1 MGESLRKLGIG
12 SGAAAAAALA
22 FSLVFAPAPAAH
34 AATGS
39 EFLVVD
45 CLLPAQIRKMG
56 RSLTFTAPRQAI
68 RTTGQDCEARGGEYV
83 SFDRADYGTSLKI
96 WLEQAAN
103 GNADAANNV
112 GQVFENGFRDY
123 PSAALWYRR
132 AADAGDNRAKI
143 NLGLL
148 YERGLGVPQDMQ
160 AALTWYRS
168 AAGVD
173 AAIVTNAAANAQSQ
187 AKIDTLQRE
196 VDSLRAELGAA
207 QTNARSLQAT
217 LDERTRRAEANRRE
231 VERLRTAVAAQ
242 RSGEPPGADVQGRLA
257 ATERQLKAKEE
268 QLAAVAASLRQREAA
283 QQALRSELAERERI
297 IATQKTQL
305 ASLTQDSRG
314 DERERARRAAELRE
328 REAEVATLRQRL
340 AEQTNVVGSAS
351 TAVAASRRE
360 ADQLRTEVKRLEKD
374 IAALRARPDRSADVA
389 KLEDDLRKR
398 EAELAKN
405 RTEMTEL
412 RTKIDEANRQS
423 KAYQEKLAKM
433 SVDDSAAART
443 VRGEAADQKTL
454 IRTSRLVSSL
464 KFGNYHALV
473 IGNSRYKELPKL
485 NTTIADA
492 QAVSDLLR
500 RKYGFKVTTLIDADR
515 YQTLSAINKYRETLT
530 EDDNLVIYYAGHGE
544 MDTVNQRGYWLPI
557 DAERSSNANWI
568 AATAITDIL
577 NVMTARHVL
586 VVSDSCYSG
595 ILTRSVLSNLQPGQN
610 VDAQAA
616 WVAAIIKKRSRTVL
630 TSGGVAPVIDGG
642 GGDNS
647 VFARAFIDVLSA
659 NDDILAAQKLHND
672 VSRRVNFVTSNL
684 RIDQVPVYAPLPHAG
699 HDLGEF
705 LFVPVADGARG
716 TVRLP

>member
-1 MGESLRKLGIG
+1 MGESLRKVALG
-12 SGAAAAAALA
+12 SGAALVALA
-22 FSLVFAPAPAAH
+22 VGLAGAAVAPPPVAR
-34 AATGS
+34 AATGN

-96 WLEQAAN
+96 WLEQAAS

-123 PSAALWYRR
+123 ASAAQWYRR
-132 AADAGDNRAKI
+132 AAESGDNRAKI

-187 AKIDTLQRE
+187 ATIDTLQRE

-207 QTNARSLQAT
+207 QSSSRSLQAA
-217 LDERTRRAEANRRE
+217 LDERTRRADANRRE
-231 VERLRTAVAAQ
+231 VDRLRASLNSRQAPAAPDGDAQ
-242 RSGEPPGADVQGRLA
+242 ARLSA
-257 ATERQLKAKEE
+257 AEQQLKAKEQ
-268 QLAAVAASLRQREAA
+268 QLAAVANDLKQREAA
-283 QQALRSELAERERI
+283 QAALRRQLAENEKTI
-297 IATQKTQL
+297 SAQKAQL

-314 DERERARRAAELRE
+314 DERERTRRAAELRE
-328 REAEVATLRQRL
+328 READVAALRKRL
-340 AEQTNVVGSAS
+340 ADQE
-351 TAVAASRRE
+351 AVASDASSAVGASRRE
-360 ADQLRTEVKRLEKD
+360 ADQLRREVSKLEKD
-374 IAALRARPDRSADVA
+374 IASLRARPDRSADLA
-389 KLEDDLRKR
+389 KLEDSLRKR
-398 EAELAKN
+398 EAELAGN
-405 RTEMTEL
+405 RTEIADL
-412 RTKIDEANRQS
+412 RTKIAAADRQT
-423 KAYQEKLAKM
+423 KEYQAKLAKL
-433 SVDDSAAART
+433 SGEDAAAART
-443 VRGEAADQKTL
+443 VRGEAAERKSL
-454 IRTSRLVSSL
+454 IRTSKLISSV
-464 KFGNYHALV
+464 KFGSYHALV

-485 NTTIADA
+485 NTTVADA
-492 QAVSDLLR
+492 RVVSDLLR
-500 RKYGFKVTTLIDADR
+500 QKYGFKVTTLIDADR

-544 MDTVNQRGYWLPI
+544 LDTVNQRGYWLPI
-557 DAERSSNANWI
+557 DAEKSSNANWI
-568 AATAITDIL
+568 SATAITDIL

-595 ILTRSVLSNLQPGQN
+595 ILTRSVLSNMQPGQN
-610 VDAQAA
+610 LDAQAA
-616 WVAAIIKKRSRTVL
+616 WVAAIVKKRSRTVL

-642 GGDNS
+642 GGEHS
-647 VFARAFIDVLSA
+647 VFARAFIDILSA
-659 NDDILAAQKLHND
+659 NDDILPAQKLHID
-672 VSRRVNFVTSNL
+672 VSRRVNYVTANL
-684 RIDQVPVYAPLPHAG
+684 RVDQVPVYAPLPHAG

-705 LFVPVADGARG
+705 LFVPNEGAREAS
-716 TVRLP
+716 R